1 MISKKHFTKSMAT
14 ILSTLTFLT
23 AVSPCTF
30 AEKNFNKKTAGPM
43 STTNKILLA
52 GAAAIGIATVAG
64 GVVYALNIDYTEEL
78 LEAIKSND
86 NKKAKKILDKYCNN
100 INFNLYINDDYD
112 LTLYDMAI
120 LWERKEI
127 YDMLIKKCNKKLT
140 KFNYE
145 QCAERYKAAFRNAI
159 DWDNFHM
166 CELLLKYGRNHTSNY
181 NINTEKINTLGDT
194 LLHRAV
200 RSGNIKIV
208 ELLLKNGADVNAT
221 DIDGYTPLHTVFYID
236 CERLPC
242 KDKEKNDL
250 LLNLC
255 KLLIDNGADVNATD
269 KNGKKPLDLART
281 DEIKQLLLGRSKL

>member
-1 MISKKHFTKSMAT
+1 
-14 ILSTLTFLT
+14 
-23 AVSPCTF
+23 
-30 AEKNFNKKTAGPM
+30 
-43 STTNKILLA
+43 
-52 GAAAIGIATVAG
+52 
-64 GVVYALNIDYTEEL
+64 
-78 LEAIKSND
+78 
-86 NKKAKKILDKYCNN
+86 
-100 INFNLYINDDYD
+100 
-112 LTLYDMAI
+112 
-120 LWERKEI
+120 
-127 YDMLIKKCNKKLT
+127 
-140 KFNYE
+140 
-145 QCAERYKAAFRNAI
+145 
-159 DWDNFHM
+159 M